1 MADTIINFIATTLR
15 LSTPLIFASLGGLIS
30 ERAGVVNIALEGL
43 MTLSAFFSITMTL
56 LTGSLTIG
64 IISGIIAAVLGSL
77 LHAFL
82 SINLKSNQ
90 VISGVAINM
99 FSTALTGFLL
109 FQIFHTNG
117 QTNGIASMPYPREFF
132 YKIPLI
138 GKLLG
143 QLNWFIFL
151 AIIMTIVA
159 TYVLFKTPFGLRLR
173 AVGEY
178 PKSADTVG
186 VNVTKMKYIALI
198 LAGVLAGLGGI
209 YLAMDAR
216 LFREGMIAGKGYIAL
231 AAVIFGNWK
240 PKGSFFACI
249 VFGAAEA
256 LSILAQ
262 AFGWNI
268 PLEFYYALPYLL
280 TMLALAGFVGKTTAP
295 AALGEVYEKGQR

>member
-178 PKSADTVG
+178 PKYFPQCGQELKQLLSLYDT
-186 VNVTKMKYIALI
+186 
-198 LAGVLAGLGGI
+198 
-209 YLAMDAR
+209 
-216 LFREGMIAGKGYIAL
+216 
-231 AAVIFGNWK
+231 
-240 PKGSFFACI
+240 PP
-249 VFGAAEA
+249 
-256 LSILAQ
+256 Q
-262 AFGWNI
+262 
-268 PLEFYYALPYLL
+268 
-280 TMLALAGFVGKTTAP
+280 
-295 AALGEVYEKGQR
+295 